1 MNNYDQLI
9 NSIRADIQATEQ
21 LLQSAT
27 DKKVKTAM
35 LKKHKLLQSILSIL
49 FELKSLKD

>member
-9 NSIRADIQATEQ
+9 NSIRADIQATEN
-21 LLQSAT
+21 LLQSAN

-35 LKKHKLLQSILSIL
+35 LRKHKLLQSILSTL
-49 FELKSLKD
+49 LELKCL